1 MCRLISYLKLYFI
14 IFVGFLQMFL
24 FNGRIDGDVK
34 KCWLLDVVVFED
46 GIFVI
51 IDFYNKKIKVFDVI
65 GIVMGEVNL
74 YILYVKFFICINLFI
89 FCLYLNVRNVI
100 FEICVYYIN

>member
-1 MCRLISYLKLYFI
+1 
-14 IFVGFLQMFL
+14 MFL

-89 FCLYLNVRNVI
+89 FCLYLNIRNVI
-100 FEICVYYIN
+100 FEYVFIILINRSYF